1 MTRAL
6 ADDELS
12 RLLREDAPYGDL
24 TTQSLALDAHVGH
37 VVFAARRPMTVCG
50 VEEAA
55 RLFELCGA
63 QARLLAHSGQHVMAD
78 TELLHAQGPAPALL
92 LAWKVAQTLTEYAS
106 GIASDVARLVTVLRS
121 AGYTQPVACTRKS
134 FPGTRAIAAK
144 AVRSGG
150 GVMHRLGLSESLLLF
165 PEHRIFLDGTLDQAV
180 SHLRASQP
188 EKKLVA
194 EVGDLASALTLAAAG
209 VDVLQLERFSPD
221 AVRQCKAA
229 LHADRLHPVIA
240 VAGGV
245 NAGNALSY
253 AAAGADVLVMSAPF
267 HATPADVAVSFSRAA

>member
-24 TTQSLALDAHVGH
+24 TTQSLALDSHLGH
-37 VVFAARRPMTVCG
+37 VVFAARRAMTVCAI
-50 VEEAA
+50 EEAA

-63 QARLLAHSGQHVMAD
+63 QVKLLAHSGQHVMAD

-121 AGYTQPVACTRKS
+121 AGYSQPVACTRKS

-165 PEHRIFLDGTLDQAV
+165 PEHRIFIDGSLDQTVA
-180 SHLRASQP
+180 HLRAAQP

-194 EVGDLASALTLAAAG
+194 EVGDLAEALVLTAAG
-209 VDVLQLERFSPD
+209 VDVLQLERFTPD

-229 LHADRLHPVIA
+229 LQADRLHPVVA

-245 NAGNALSY
+245 NADNALSY
-253 AAAGADVLVMSAPF
+253 ASAGADVLVMSAPF
-267 HATPADVAVSFSRAA
+267 HAVPADVAVSFSRAA